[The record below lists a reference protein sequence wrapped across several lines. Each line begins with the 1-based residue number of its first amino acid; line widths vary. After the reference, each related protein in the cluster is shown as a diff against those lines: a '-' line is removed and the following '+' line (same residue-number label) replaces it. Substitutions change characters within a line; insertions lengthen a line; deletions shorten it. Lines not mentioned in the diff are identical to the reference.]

1 MTPDLSLTQLFHGT
15 CIDFEGAGVLILGP
29 PGSGKSDLGLRLLD
43 QPGLGLS
50 GEAKT
55 AALLSDDQVIVTLQQ
70 NRLLARPPPAIRGL
84 LEVRGLGILK
94 LPCRPQS
101 VLTLVVS
108 LCDVTAIERLPE
120 PQDLTCMI
128 LRQNLP
134 LLRLDPRS
142 ASATA
147 RVRAALDSLPVEAP
161 IVIST
166 LQR

>member
-1 MTPDLSLTQLFHGT
+1 L
-15 CIDFEGAGVLILGP
+15 
-29 PGSGKSDLGLRLLD
+29 SGK
-43 QPGLGLS
+43 P
-50 GEAKT
+50 KP
-55 AALLSDDQVIVTLQQ
+55 AALLSDDQVVVTVEQA
-70 NRLLARPPPAIRGL
+70 RLLARPPPAIRGL

-94 LPCRPQS
+94 LPFRPQS
-101 VLTLVVS
+101 VLTVVVRLS
-108 LCDVTAIERLPE
+108 DVAAIERLPE

-128 LRQNLP
+128 LGQNLP

-142 ASATA
+142 ASAPA

>member
-1 MTPDLSLTQLFHGT
+1 MNPETSLTQLFHGT

-50 GEAKT
+50 GQAKT
-55 AALLSDDQVIVTLQQ
+55 AALLSDDQVIVTVEQ

-84 LEVRGLGILK
+84 LEVRGLGILEV
-94 LPCRPQS
+94 PCRPQS
-101 VLTLVVS
+101 VLALIVRLS
-108 LCDVTAIERLPE
+108 DAAAIERLPD

-142 ASATA
+142 ASAPA

>member
-1 MTPDLSLTQLFHGT
+1 MNPEPSLTQLFHGT
-15 CIDFEGAGVLILGP
+15 CIDFNGAGVLILGS

-50 GEAKT
+50 GQEKT
-55 AALLSDDQVIVTLQQ
+55 AALVSDDQVIVTLDQG
-70 NRLLARPPPAIRGL
+70 RLLARPPTAIRGL
-84 LEVRGLGILK
+84 LEVRGLGILE

-101 VLTLVVS
+101 VLALVVRLS
-108 LCDVTAIERLPE
+108 DVSAIDRLPE
-120 PQDLTCMI
+120 PKDLTCMI
-128 LRQNLP
+128 LGRKLP
-134 LLRLDPRS
+134 MVRLDPGS
-142 ASATA
+142 ASAPA